1 MGQKLKK
8 KKMNQTFTKKLS
20 NFCYFFITSLT
31 RSLKLSLFHLSLE
44 GTKNRPTK
52 YKQTLQCINC
62 FSLGAESVKVYTTF
76 LPKLLARLKN
86 PKLFDNLF
94 RYELTKF
101 WLHQIIFLF
110 DIQQRGSNTNQIPPV
125 FSNLIGKT
133 RPVAAPWTPK
143 LVVVTLQT
151 QFI

>member
-1 MGQKLKK
+1 MG
-8 KKMNQTFTKKLS
+8 QTFTKKVF
-20 NFCYFFITSLT
+20 NFCYFVITSLT

-52 YKQTLQCINC
+52 YKQTLQCINS
-62 FSLGAESVKVYTTF
+62 FGLGAKSVKVFTTF

-86 PKLFDNLF
+86 PKLCDNLF
-94 RYELTKF
+94 RYELTKL
-101 WLHQIIFLF
+101 WLGQIIFLF
-110 DIQQRGSNTNQIPPV
+110 DIQQRGSSTSQIPPV

-133 RPVAAPWTPK
+133 RAVAA
-143 LVVVTLQT
+143 LEVVTLQT